1 MKRVLLLGTKS
12 DDVNIFLWCLRQAQ
26 YTSIVLGNEQ
36 KNKEIKYSP
45 LCKEFINIPPEW
57 SLEEKSIEI
66 INLINSDKHLQVIKK
81 LRSKNKDLV
90 KKYRGQVH

>member
-36 KNKEIKYSP
+36 KNKE
-45 LCKEFINIPPEW
+45 NRT
-57 SLEEKSIEI
+57 
-66 INLINSDKHLQVIKK
+66 INLGDKLISSDK
-81 LRSKNKDLV
+81 
-90 KKYRGQVH
+90 